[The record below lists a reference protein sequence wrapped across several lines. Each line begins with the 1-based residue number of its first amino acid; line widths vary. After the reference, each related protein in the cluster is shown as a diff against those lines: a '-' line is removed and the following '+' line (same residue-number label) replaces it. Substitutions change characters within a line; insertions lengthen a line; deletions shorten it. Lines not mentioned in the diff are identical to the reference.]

1 MLLKATSNY
10 GEEFYGLPISHP
22 FPQNEPY
29 ICKWENVETIDHTKT
44 AEWLENSFWEAVSL
58 LITIF
63 AFSVNRLLSWL
74 ACGFR
79 KKIFCL

>member
-1 MLLKATSNY
+1 MLLKATHNY

-44 AEWLENSFWEAVSL
+44 AERLENSFSEAMPSL
-58 LITIF
+58 ILFLPFELIDSF
-63 AFSVNRLLSWL
+63 H
-74 ACGFR
+74 G
-79 KKIFCL
+79 